1 MDQKTSPF
9 QIVLLAIFV
18 VLGLAG
24 IIIFAMTSSGGATE
38 DIGEVKLWGTMRDAQ
53 MGGFLHDYGLEDRRT
68 SSIQYS
74 EKDPKSYYDDLA
86 RALAA
91 GAGPDIVVT
100 DQAHIQKYSSIFKLI
115 PFTDFPAR
123 TFTDAYID
131 ASESLLVNGG
141 QNPGIRGVPFAV
153 DPLVMYWNRDIF
165 SRHAVAQPPRY
176 WNELFQIASSMTE
189 RKDNG
194 DIQVSGVALGETTNV
209 NHAKDII
216 AAMIMQAG
224 GDVIARNDQGK
235 LEVRLQKSDSQSL
248 SPAQSAVRFYTDFAN
263 PTSKL
268 YSWNKSLPNS
278 LDMFVNGDLAVYIG
292 TASELKTISE
302 KNPNLNFDIAPL
314 PQVKA
319 AADARLLTT
328 GSIYVLAIT
337 KTGQNSTGAMQIA
350 QMFSNAK
357 VGEMLEKIMGI
368 PSSQRALLSPD
379 PKDPLTTTLRAAAI
393 RLKTWYD
400 PDPEKTQDILFR
412 MIDRVTTGEE
422 RISESV
428 QRADSELKIL
438 IRDSGQ

>member
-1 MDQKTSPF
+1 
-9 QIVLLAIFV
+9 
-18 VLGLAG
+18 
-24 IIIFAMTSSGGATE
+24 
-38 DIGEVKLWGTMRDAQ
+38 
-53 MGGFLHDYGLEDRRT
+53 
-68 SSIQYS
+68 
-74 EKDPKSYYDDLA
+74 
-86 RALAA
+86 
-91 GAGPDIVVT
+91 
-100 DQAHIQKYSSIFKLI
+100 
-115 PFTDFPAR
+115 
-123 TFTDAYID
+123 
-131 ASESLLVNGG
+131 
-141 QNPGIRGVPFAV
+141 
-153 DPLVMYWNRDIF
+153 MYWNRDIF